1 MITIGDIIEDV
12 NPFTEKG
19 AKVVTLAVVPR
30 QLIIDTIDELEN
42 NITILKGAGAPTK
55 HLENIRENTI
65 DRLEAFEEEGRR
77 LYITGVNCS
86 EIITEK
92 SARSEVLNEIVHR
105 ITIAYANTVKNH
117 EEECIEGLK
126 KAAEIIREYIE
137 EGEGE

>member
-77 LYITGVNCS
+77 LYITGGNCP

-92 SARSEVLNEIVHR
+92 SARSEALNEIVHR

>member
-1 MITIGDIIEDV
+1 MITIGDIIKDAK
-12 NPFTEKG
+12 PLCEKG
-19 AKVVTLAVVPR
+19 EMILTLAVVPR

-65 DRLEAFEEEGRR
+65 DRLEAFEEDGRR
-77 LYITGVNCS
+77 LYIT
-86 EIITEK
+86 EITTKK
-92 SARSEVLNEIVHR
+92 SVRSEALNEIVHR
-105 ITIAYANTVKNH
+105 ITMAYANTTKNH
-117 EEECIEGLK
+117 EEGCIEGLQ